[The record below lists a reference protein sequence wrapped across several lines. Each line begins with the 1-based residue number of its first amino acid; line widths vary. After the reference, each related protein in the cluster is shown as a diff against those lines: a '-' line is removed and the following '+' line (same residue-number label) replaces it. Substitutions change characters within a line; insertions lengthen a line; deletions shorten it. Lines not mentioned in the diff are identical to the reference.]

1 MSDDNNTQIEFWNGE
16 AGLKWVREQEK
27 MDLMLNPLSDFAI
40 DLAQPKLDER
50 VIDIGCGCGATSIE
64 LARRGAKVWGMDVSA
79 SMLSRAR
86 ERAASYPESLF
97 TEADASSFE
106 FSSDQHLLFSR
117 FGVMFFGNPIAA
129 FENLRSAASNK
140 AKLSFVCWQGPE
152 KNPWITVPNRA
163 AMTLV
168 EMPPRAPDAPD
179 PFSFADPEH
188 VTQILHQA
196 GWSGID
202 ICPYRTEVAVGGR
215 VGLREAALHAYEF
228 GPVKAV
234 AESTGQVPSEDV
246 LRTIEDALA
255 PYEIDGVVQLPGA
268 AWIATAHNS

>member
-1 MSDDNNTQIEFWNGE
+1 MSDDNNNQIEFWNGE

-27 MDLMLNPLSDFAI
+27 MDLMLNPLSDIAI

-117 FGVMFFGNPIAA
+117 FGVMFF
-129 FENLRSAASNK
+129 
-140 AKLSFVCWQGPE
+140 
-152 KNPWITVPNRA
+152 
-163 AMTLV
+163 
-168 EMPPRAPDAPD
+168 
-179 PFSFADPEH
+179 AD
-188 VTQILHQA
+188 
-196 GWSGID
+196 
-202 ICPYRTEVAVGGR
+202 
-215 VGLREAALHAYEF
+215 
-228 GPVKAV
+228 PVKAFIN
-234 AESTGQVPSEDV
+234 
-246 LRTIEDALA
+246 LLFFKLNLFN
-255 PYEIDGVVQLPGA
+255 VQNKSRDL
-268 AWIATAHNS
+268 HRRSMFS